1 MEILSVRIL
10 WDDGVYHRSEG
21 YAEKERKNAEDHY
34 MNFFKRK
41 QVKKPKERNEI
52 TNKELKEDIANIAL
66 HILQKD
72 TDYENLAYTKV
83 EFGYLFDIEGH
94 GREALFKIITDKTT
108 VYFAVQGTEMLRLNF
123 SEELYQTT
131 VDGFLDLHS

>member
-66 HILQKD
+66 HILRKD

-83 EFGYLFDIEGH
+83 EFGYLFDDSIELEEE
-94 GREALFKIITDKTT
+94 RRNCFVAITRTKKRLFMTYSEK
-108 VYFAVQGTEMLRLNF
+108 YFGWSKKMSQFLVEMC
-123 SEELYQTT
+123 Q
-131 VDGFLDLHS
+131 